1 MDPETLHEAPAPPRR
16 SPFIQF
22 LRAPIEARSY
32 KNLLFLALAFPL
44 GLTYF
49 LFLTVGLSLGVG
61 LTLIWVGIPIL
72 ALVFAG
78 SWGMTA
84 LERQLA
90 IHLLGAAVP
99 PMSPAPPAAPSA
111 PRGFWR
117 TVQDFLG
124 NPVTWKGM
132 GYLLIKLPL
141 GVVTFAVTVFL
152 LSLSA
157 AFLIAPFAYPMGLLE
172 LDGVVFTVDSP
183 GSALLCGVVGLL
195 IAFLSLHAL
204 NGLAWIWRALASAM
218 LGQRALR
225 GARAPGP
232 GAGRCGLTAA
242 GRESGGAPTGAV
254 SCATSSPV
262 PPAAA
267 SSTCPSA
274 PWGSASPAPAAPA
287 WRCGGRARGTRR

>member
-1 MDPETLHEAPAPPRR
+1 MDSETLDEAPAAPRR

-32 KNLLFLALAFPL
+32 TNLLFLVLAFPL

-49 LFLTVGLSLGVG
+49 LFLTVGLALGVG
-61 LTLIWVGIPIL
+61 LTLIWIGIPIL

-99 PMSPAPPAAPSA
+99 PMSPAAAPAA

-117 TVQDFLG
+117 TVQDFLA

-141 GVVTFAVTVFL
+141 GIVTFAVTTFL
-152 LSLSA
+152 FALSA
-157 AFLIAPFAYPMGLLE
+157 AFLLAPFAYPSGLLE
-172 LDGVVFTVDSP
+172 LDGAVFTIDGP
-183 GSALLCGVVGLL
+183 GSALLCGLVGLL

-204 NGLAWIWRALASAM
+204 NGLAWVWRTLASAM
-218 LGQRALR
+218 LGSERFAAPVLPAPAL
-225 GARAPGP
+225 
-232 GAGRCGLTAA
+232 
-242 GRESGGAPTGAV
+242 
-254 SCATSSPV
+254 
-262 PPAAA
+262 PAAA
-267 SSTCPSA
+267 
-274 PWGSASPAPAAPA
+274 AAV
-287 WRCGGRARGTRR
+287 

>member
-1 MDPETLHEAPAPPRR
+1 MDPETLDEAPAAPRR

-32 KNLLFLALAFPL
+32 TNLLFLVLAFPL
-44 GLTYF
+44 GLAYF
-49 LFLTVGLSLGVG
+49 VFLTVGLALGVG
-61 LTLIWVGIPIL
+61 LTLIWIGLPIL

-99 PMSPAPPAAPSA
+99 PMSPAALTAPGA

-117 TVQDFLG
+117 SVQDFLG

-141 GVVTFAVTVFL
+141 GVVTFTVTVFL

-157 AFLIAPFAYPMGLLE
+157 AFLLAPFAYPLGLLE
-172 LDGVVFTVDSP
+172 LDGAVFTIDGP
-183 GSALLCGVVGLL
+183 WSALLCGVIGLL

-204 NGLAWIWRALASAM
+204 NGLAWVWRTLASAM
-218 LGQRALR
+218 LGSERF
-225 GARAPGP
+225 
-232 GAGRCGLTAA
+232 
-242 GRESGGAPTGAV
+242 
-254 SCATSSPV
+254 
-262 PPAAA
+262 
-267 SSTCPSA
+267 
-274 PWGSASPAPAAPA
+274 AAPA
-287 WRCGGRARGTRR
+287 LPAATV

>member
-1 MDPETLHEAPAPPRR
+1 MDSETLEEAPAAPRALRR

-32 KNLLFLALAFPL
+32 TNLLFLALAFPL
-44 GLTYF
+44 GLAYF
-49 LFLTVGLSLGVG
+49 IFLTVGLALGVG
-61 LTLIWVGIPIL
+61 LTLIWIGLPIL

-90 IHLLGAAVP
+90 IHLLGAVVP
-99 PMSPAPPAAPSA
+99 PMSPMVPEPQAA

-117 TVQDFLG
+117 TVGDFLG

-141 GVVTFAVTVFL
+141 GIVTFVVTTFL

-157 AFLIAPFAYPMGLLE
+157 ALLLAPFAYPLGLLE
-172 LDGVVFTVDSP
+172 LDGVVFTVDGP
-183 GSALLCGVVGLL
+183 WSALLCGVIGLL

-204 NGLAWIWRALASAM
+204 NGLAWIWRTLASAM
-218 LGQRALR
+218 LGSERFAAPAL
-225 GARAPGP
+225 P
-232 GAGRCGLTAA
+232 
-242 GRESGGAPTGAV
+242 
-254 SCATSSPV
+254 
-262 PPAAA
+262 
-267 SSTCPSA
+267 
-274 PWGSASPAPAAPA
+274 SPAPAAA
-287 WRCGGRARGTRR
+287 V

>member
-1 MDPETLHEAPAPPRR
+1 MRAEEDTFHGFRDARRSSGRPQAPRR

-32 KNLLFLALAFPL
+32 TNLLFLALAFPL
-44 GLTYF
+44 GLAYF
-49 LFLTVGLSLGVG
+49 VFLTIGLALGVG
-61 LTLIWVGIPIL
+61 LTLIWIGLPIL

-99 PMSPAPPAAPSA
+99 PMAPAAAPAPRSV
-111 PRGFWR
+111 WR
-117 TVQDFLG
+117 TVKDFFG

-141 GVVTFAVTVFL
+141 GVITFAVTVFL

-157 AFLIAPFAYPMGLLE
+157 AFLLAPFAYPTGLLE
-172 LDGVVFTVDSP
+172 LDGVVFAVDGP
-183 GSALLCGVVGLL
+183 WSALLCGAIGLL

-204 NGLAWIWRALASAM
+204 NGLAWIWRTLASAM
-218 LGQRALR
+218 LGSERFATPALP
-225 GARAPGP
+225 AP
-232 GAGRCGLTAA
+232 
-242 GRESGGAPTGAV
+242 V
-254 SCATSSPV
+254 
-262 PPAAA
+262 PAAA
-267 SSTCPSA
+267 V
-274 PWGSASPAPAAPA
+274 
-287 WRCGGRARGTRR
+287 